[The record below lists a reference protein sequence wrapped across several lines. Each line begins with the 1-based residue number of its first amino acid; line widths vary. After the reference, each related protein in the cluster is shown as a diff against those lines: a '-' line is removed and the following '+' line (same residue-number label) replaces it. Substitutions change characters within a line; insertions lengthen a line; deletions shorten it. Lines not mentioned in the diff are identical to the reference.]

1 MTTFDLADVM
11 ERRAAKCYGT
21 IGEAFE
27 DLLADVLCDAR
38 DYEPLPADL
47 AEVDAFWGQDE

>member
-11 ERRAAKCYGT
+11 QVRASKSYGS

-27 DLLADVLCDAR
+27 DLLADALGHAR
-38 DYEPLPADL
+38 ESGALPDDL
-47 AEVDAFWGQDE
+47 AEVEAFWGGSD